1 MKIISSCYSA
11 YLIII
16 SRYVT
21 ALGMFYLRL
30 VGTPDL
36 IYKTLEP
43 FYSDFRKLRLNTPE
57 GWKIIHMDE
66 FVDELLEKQM
76 AFTISLPLLPAR
88 KVLELRGEL
97 PPRESVLD
105 EEFEEMAAE
114 LEKEESKESESKR
127 VKTKWISI
135 TVLNRVFVPSV
146 LFSINKYLFSRS
158 IYTNIPQTIIKHN
171 YFPKAFNRSSRCVF
185 ASTYA
190 CEEFLSEDRTLP
202 WPVKRPVVFSSD
214 SIFFCGKRQENQE
227 AR

>member
-1 MKIISSCYSA
+1 
-11 YLIII
+11 
-16 SRYVT
+16 
-21 ALGMFYLRL
+21 MFYLRL

-127 VKTKWISI
+127 VKTK
-135 TVLNRVFVPSV
+135 
-146 LFSINKYLFSRS
+146 
-158 IYTNIPQTIIKHN
+158 
-171 YFPKAFNRSSRCVF
+171 
-185 ASTYA
+185 
-190 CEEFLSEDRTLP
+190 
-202 WPVKRPVVFSSD
+202 
-214 SIFFCGKRQENQE
+214 
-227 AR
+227 